1 MLYKCLTCSG
11 NSVFLWRH
19 AKDSL
24 INVFRTRMC
33 GQTLLF
39 IVIANC
45 AIAFIS
51 QLKHAAANLAA
62 RLCSPIAFA
71 NNTKRSI
78 TQLSKQAQIFLIDQT
93 SQTVVHVV
101 LVWRGFDQC
110 SCCWLVRWA
119 SFLFRRRRSKWYLRD
134 SIKHMWSLCATIKQQ
149 YLCWTA
155 QELHIHK
162 TFTIKSC
169 VQYAQLCM
177 YNQCTIYTTMN

>member
-1 MLYKCLTCSG
+1 MISGGRNEQLDIIAGFLPHHWLYEWFSQFQSCGTY
-11 NSVFLWRH
+11 SVLSRSH
-19 AKDSL
+19 S
-24 INVFRTRMC
+24 
-33 GQTLLF
+33 
-39 IVIANC
+39 
-45 AIAFIS
+45 IAFIS

-119 SFLFRRRRSKWYLRD
+119 SFLFRRRRSKRYLCD
-134 SIKHMWSLCATIKQQ
+134 SIKYTWSLCATIKQQ

-169 VQYAQLCM
+169 EQYAQLCM
-177 YNQCTIYTTMN
+177 YNECTICTTMN